1 MYKVTRNMAK
11 GKVDARFF
19 DFLMT
24 SYPQKDHAHKHQQ
37 QIYGFRLQVSSHGKA
52 RLHT

>member
-1 MYKVTRNMAK
+1 MAK

-37 QIYGFRLQVSSHGKA
+37 QVQVLHEVCDVLRLRNYHKRPFA
-52 RLHT
+52 D

>member
-11 GKVDARFF
+11 AKVDACFF

-37 QIYGFRLQVSSHGKA
+37 
-52 RLHT
+52 